1 MAIVFTVLSMLLTCG
16 RDLFEKK
23 SVSNSTEDV
32 LKTLVWYGIFNAVL
46 FCLILAFGLD
56 ETALPPHELIL
67 TKPVIVL
74 SPILNFTCL
83 FFAIFA
89 YKYVGVS
96 VRNTFVNTDGFFFV
110 VLLVLYH
117 VTTGNAQYS
126 ARLFVPRTM
135 IGLILIVSA
144 AIIYP
149 NIKPNHDEEKS
160 SEQDLKKTDKSKW
173 IVALGVIIAIIAGF
187 FDGAESMVSSVLIG
201 DDIVDSM
208 EYMCA
213 LALIQVIIT
222 TIVWI
227 GISIKNRKIY
237 NPFSLTEKNRF
248 IGQLFGIVSDMF
260 YIFAL
265 SSDAL
270 LGIIL
275 WNVFPILDMIG
286 ARIFLKEKLT
296 FIQYLVLIMMVVGA
310 VCVSL
315 S

>member
-1 MAIVFTVLSMLLTCG
+1 MAIVFTVLSMLMTCG

-32 LKTLVWYGIFNAVL
+32 LKTLVWYGIFNGIL
-46 FCLILAFGLD
+46 LCLLLVFVLD

-67 TKPVIVL
+67 TKPVVVL

-96 VRNTFVNTDGFFFV
+96 VRNTFVNTDGFFFAI
-110 VLLVLYH
+110 LLVLYY
-117 VTTGNAQYS
+117 VLTGHAQYTT
-126 ARLFVPRTM
+126 RLFAPKAL

-149 NIKPNHDEEKS
+149 NIRPNHDEEGN
-160 SEQDLKKTDKSKW
+160 SEQDLKKLDESKW

-201 DDIVDSM
+201 DDVVDSM
-208 EYMCA
+208 EFMAA

-222 TIVWI
+222 FVIWT

-237 NPFSLTEKNRF
+237 NPFALTEKNRF

-275 WNVFPILDMIG
+275 WNVFPILDMVG

-296 FIQYLVLIMMVVGA
+296 FMQYLVLIIMIVGA